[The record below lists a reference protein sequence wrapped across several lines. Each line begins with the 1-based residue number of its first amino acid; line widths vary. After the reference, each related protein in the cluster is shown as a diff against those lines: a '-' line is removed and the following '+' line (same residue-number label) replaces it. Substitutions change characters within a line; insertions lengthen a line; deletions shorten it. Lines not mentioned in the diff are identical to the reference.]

1 MNYKLKD
8 FTLLIVIFALVIAFT
23 VAMQLVY
30 GEGSFE
36 FGMRMFMGAF
46 FAIFGGFKLLNLRN
60 FAMAYREYDLLAM
73 RSKFY
78 SYLYPFLEVGLAALY
93 FANYGGLYRD
103 VFTLVLM
110 LFSALGVY
118 LKVRKKEKIQCACL
132 GMVFVLPMTW
142 VTLIEDLLMAAEAG
156 IMIWLAINGLF

>member
-8 FTLLIVIFALVIAFT
+8 FTPLIVIFAVVIGFT
-23 VAMQLVY
+23 VVMQTIY

-46 FAIFGGFKLLNLRN
+46 FAVFGGFKLMNLKN
-60 FAMAYREYDLLAM
+60 FAMAYGKYDLLAM
-73 RSKFY
+73 QSKFY
-78 SYLYPFLEVGLAALY
+78 AHLYPFIEVALAILY
-93 FANYGGLYRD
+93 FADFGGVYRD
-103 VFTLVLM
+103 VFTLILM

-118 LKVRKKEKIQCACL
+118 LKVRKKEQIQCACL

-142 VTLIEDLLMAAEAG
+142 VTLFEDLLMAAEAT
-156 IMIWLAINGLF
+156 IMLWMAFSF